1 MAQQRSSSLNNI
13 IIMKRK
19 KYIQPKVNTESM
31 QICNILAGTY
41 EKIGVGDS
49 GEEAEGGD
57 AKMFGGFDYYE
68 DEDY

>member
-1 MAQQRSSSLNNI
+1 
-13 IIMKRK
+13 
-19 KYIQPKVNTESM
+19 M

-49 GEEAEGGD
+49 GEEVGGGD

>member
-1 MAQQRSSSLNNI
+1 
-13 IIMKRK
+13 MKRK
-19 KYIQPKVNTESM
+19 KYIQPKVNTERM